1 MKGSGTGRADRLQA
15 RMYLR
20 LVLFG
25 MVGSLWMALLIARL
39 VQLQILEQDTLRER
53 AEQQQEN
60 TINLDP
66 ARGTIF
72 DRAGRE
78 LAVSVEVESVCAVPP
93 ALRQSDSAVAALS
106 RCLPG
111 TDSSDLRRRL
121 TSSKRFVW
129 VKRKVDPASADC
141 VRQLGLSGVDLLPE
155 SRRFYPKRFT
165 AAHVLGYVGMDNQG
179 MSGIEYSFDALIRGE
194 PGKQIVLTDARRR
207 RAGSRVER
215 LPQPGN
221 SLYLTLDQTLQHV
234 AEVEIEQAVAAT
246 GARSGVAILMRSL
259 TGEILA
265 MAAWPSFNP
274 NVYGEYSPEHWRNR
288 AVSDSYEPGS
298 TFKVVTAAAAL
309 EEEVVSES
317 ERIDCGRGAIE
328 VAGQL
333 IRDHQ
338 VFDVLAF
345 RDVIARSSNV
355 GVIRVG
361 QRLGKERLYRHVR
374 AFGFGEPTG
383 VGIPGESRGLVPDAS
398 RWGPVTL
405 ASIAF
410 GQEIGV
416 TPLQMLTAVNAISAS
431 GYLMRPFLVREIR
444 SPEGERVE
452 SFSPEPI
459 RRVVRQETAARLTEL
474 LIGVVESGTGQRAA
488 IPGYR
493 IAGKTGTAQKASPG
507 GGGYSKTEFIAS
519 FVGFAPAERPELS
532 AIVVLDA
539 PSGEHSGGTVA
550 ASVFARIMERSLRY
564 LGVPSQAPE
573 ARLAVAPRWPEQAPL
588 EPQGIDLPRFDLS
601 LAPLTKTPKTPK
613 TPLESVA
620 RAAFSEVPLGRPG
633 GSLRLTPELLGL
645 PARDAVAQALAAGL
659 VPELSGSG
667 RVVAQDPPPGVP
679 VETGSR
685 CLLLLSTDRERE

>member
-1 MKGSGTGRADRLQA
+1 MKGSGTGRADRLRA

-25 MVGSLWMALLIARL
+25 MVGSVWIALLIARL

-72 DRAGRE
+72 DRIGRE

-106 RCLPG
+106 GCLPG
-111 TDSSDLRRRL
+111 ADSSDLRRRL
-121 TSSKRFVW
+121 TSGKRFVW
-129 VKRKVDPASADC
+129 VKRKVDPTSADC
-141 VRQLGLSGVDLLPE
+141 VRRLGLSGVDLLPE
-155 SRRFYPKRFT
+155 SRRFYPKRST
-165 AAHVLGYVGMDNQG
+165 GAHVLGYVGMDNQG

-215 LPQPGN
+215 LSQPGN
-221 SLYLTLDQTLQHV
+221 SLYLTLDETLQHV

-246 GARSGVAILMRSL
+246 GAQSGVAILMRSM

-265 MAAWPSFNP
+265 MAASPSFNP

-288 AVSDSYEPGS
+288 AVADSYEPGS

-361 QRLGKERLYRHVR
+361 QRLGKERFHRHVR

-383 VGIPGESRGLVPDAS
+383 VGIRGESRGLVPDAS

-416 TPLQMLTAVNAISAS
+416 TPLQMLTAVNGIAAS

-444 SPEGERVE
+444 SPEGEQVE
-452 SFSPEPI
+452 IFSPEPI

-474 LIGVVESGTGQRAA
+474 LSGVVESGTGQRAA

-493 IAGKTGTAQKASPG
+493 VAGKTGTAQKASPG
-507 GGGYSKTEFIAS
+507 GGGYSKTEFVAS

-539 PSGEHSGGTVA
+539 PSGDHTGGTVA

-564 LGVPSQAPE
+564 LGVPPQAPE
-573 ARLAVAPRWPEQAPL
+573 TRLAVAPRWPEQVPL
-588 EPQGIDLPRFDLS
+588 DSKRLDFPRFDLP
-601 LAPLTKTPKTPK
+601 LAPFTK

-620 RAAFSEVPLGRPG
+620 RAAFSEAPAVRPG
-633 GSLRLTPELLGL
+633 GSLRLTPELRGL
-645 PARDAVAQALAAGL
+645 PARDAVAHALAAGL

-667 RVVAQDPPPGVP
+667 RVVEQDPPAGVLA
-679 VETGSR
+679 ETGSR
-685 CLLLLSTDRERE
+685 CLLLLSADRERE